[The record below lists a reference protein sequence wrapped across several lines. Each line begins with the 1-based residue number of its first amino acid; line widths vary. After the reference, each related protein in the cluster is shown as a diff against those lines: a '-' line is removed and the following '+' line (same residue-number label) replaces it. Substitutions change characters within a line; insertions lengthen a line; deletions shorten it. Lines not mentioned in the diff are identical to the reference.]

1 MTSESSNRP
10 NLTIYSKK
18 KRIKLVK
25 GGGIDYLCGTGSLGK
40 FGGTVKSFP
49 FKQQRKQN
57 EGQEVYIMGVKELTR
72 V

>member
-25 GGGIDYLCGTGSLGK
+25 GGGIIYVAQAHWGSLEVQSRASRLSNKGNKMKGK
-40 FGGTVKSFP
+40 KYT
-49 FKQQRKQN
+49 
-57 EGQEVYIMGVKELTR
+57 
-72 V
+72 